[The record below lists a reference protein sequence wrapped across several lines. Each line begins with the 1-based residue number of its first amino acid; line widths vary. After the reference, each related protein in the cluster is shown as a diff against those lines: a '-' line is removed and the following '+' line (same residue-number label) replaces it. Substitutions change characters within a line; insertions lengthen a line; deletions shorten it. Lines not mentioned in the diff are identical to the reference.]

1 MPEPATLH
9 THICTPIHT
18 CAYTQLNPGE
28 GPACSDSTGENQG
41 REAQGTRRLGELLV
55 LCVGCLLLFSIQL
68 ELTVGE
74 FHSVEFTVGQ
84 TPFVFSQRISVLF
97 RSFADLVM

>member
-18 CAYTQLNPGE
+18 CAYTQLIPGE
-28 GPACSDSTGENQG
+28 GTACSNSTGENQG
-41 REAQGTRRLGELLV
+41 REAPGVLGELLF
-55 LCVGCLLLFSIQL
+55 LCVGCLLLLSIQL

-84 TPFVFSQRISVLF
+84 TPFVSSQTISVLF